1 MARAFELPGLDLWE
15 EILIGR
21 SGHAVTLL
29 WIDRD
34 EVRSEDDRGEGEGE
48 IDARAPWE

>member
-1 MARAFELPGLDLWE
+1 MARAFELPGLDLWK

-34 EVRSEDDRGEGEGE
+34 EGRGDEDEGK